1 MEPPPAPMVWM
12 STIGSLSGNGP
23 IMPSLVT
30 SGRPSRTRQMSALV
44 PPTSME
50 MMSPKPAARP
60 TPTAPTTPAAG
71 PESTVCTGC
80 RTQVAALVTP
90 PSDFMIRSG
99 ACTPSPSRASRS
111 TLT

>member
-1 MEPPPAPMVWM
+1 MDPPPAPIVWM

-44 PPTSME
+44 PPTSIE
-50 MMSPKPAARP
+50 MMSPKPAERP
-60 TPTAPTTPAAG
+60 TDTAPTTPAAG
-71 PESTVCTGC
+71 PDSTVCTGW

-90 PSDFMIRSG
+90 PSDFMMSSG
-99 ACTPSPSRASRS
+99 ACRPSLSSAWRS